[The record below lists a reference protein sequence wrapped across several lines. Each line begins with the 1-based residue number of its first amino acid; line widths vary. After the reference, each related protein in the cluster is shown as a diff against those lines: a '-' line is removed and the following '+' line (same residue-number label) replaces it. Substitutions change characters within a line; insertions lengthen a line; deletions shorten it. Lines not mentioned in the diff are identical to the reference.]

1 MRRASVPVLRREKR
15 KIPAFFF
22 FVEVDRLADTFLEAA
37 FHAMQG
43 GVPLGLFEDAASLF
57 L

>member
-1 MRRASVPVLRREKR
+1 MRRASVPVIWREKR

-22 FVEVDRLADTFLEAA
+22 FVEVDRLTDTLIEGA

-43 GVPLGLFEDAASLF
+43 GVPLRLFEDAASLF